1 MAKKKNKTLL
11 KKAGF
16 SGGDSNADMNINSFM
31 MNITEEL
38 ENPNLSSKRRRIL
51 EDQLNDLYD
60 NLRKK
65 GIEI

>member
-16 SGGDSNADMNINSFM
+16 SGGDPNADMNMNSFM

-38 ENPNLSSKRRRIL
+38 KNPNLSSKRRRIL